1 MSKGFDK
8 QMAAAWAGV
17 LAMVL
22 GAVVML
28 SPTAYANTLRR
39 GSSASGSS
47 GSAGQG
53 TFLSGYFDLGSTGDN
68 VLRIENPTSANGN
81 LCAMIYV
88 FDANEEMGECCGCL
102 LTPNQLL
109 QDSVKTVINA
119 GWQIAPG
126 APSSGVIQIV
136 SALPNNGRLCSP
148 FQVYTPT
155 PTLNGWITHAQTVAG
170 ITGLTE
176 VSMTDNGTA
185 DLAESALLPGLC
197 GEILGNGSGAGNCT
211 CPRLHDFG
219 P

>member
-8 QMAAAWAGV
+8 QMASAWAGV
-17 LAMVL
+17 LAMGL

-170 ITGLTE
+170 ITG
-176 VSMTDNGTA
+176 
-185 DLAESALLPGLC
+185 
-197 GEILGNGSGAGNCT
+197 
-211 CPRLHDFG
+211 
-219 P
+219 